1 MPRPHIFVSLRAINM
16 KFVCTCELVI
26 KEEISDIEMMHTDN
40 EAPNNELLKDSS
52 ENSELPEKIS
62 NLKDS
67 IENFNSSEK
76 ISKLKNS
83 VENLDSISKLSK
95 ARPISRLWTEE
106 EIQRFKLW
114 PRGVMPYY
122 IDDFSFD
129 KVFRDRI
136 RSFLEETT
144 DKTGLQFL
152 EMPSPPDNQDDSRW
166 VFFINRRAV
175 LECPDV
181 KIGDLTNTGAQR
193 VVLGYDCLGAGGDEL
208 AATILALAGVPPQ
221 HNAPDRDKHIEVLFD
236 NIMPEKHDLFRT
248 VPNEQWPFKENFK
261 YDFESA
267 GHYDFFQHT
276 KNGKQTIKPVRH
288 SSLPDSD
295 VKGLSPTDISK
306 LRFLYD
312 AMSQKPKANISK
324 DCSKM
329 FKLGSEQP
337 DVSGVD
343 TDVPVVDTDVKPKIM
358 AKKLSQVRG
367 KKSRGLSASPQ
378 QKLKGRI
385 EGSLDFDTDADH

>member
-1 MPRPHIFVSLRAINM
+1 MFRKKEPSKYIFS
-16 KFVCTCELVI
+16 FVIVLLLEYCTCELVI
-26 KEEISDIEMMHTDN
+26 KEEISDIEMIHTDN
-40 EAPNNELLKDSS
+40 EAELLKVSL

-67 IENFNSSEK
+67 IENSNSSEK

-83 VENLDSISKLSK
+83 LENPDSSKLSK

-221 HNAPDRDKHIEVLFD
+221 HNAPDREKHIEVLFD

-329 FKLGSEQP
+329 FKLGSAQP
-337 DVSGVD
+337 DVSVVD

-358 AKKLSQVRG
+358 AKKLSVIG
-367 KKSRGLSASPQ
+367 KKSRALMAALHK
-378 QKLKGRI
+378 KLKGKV
-385 EGSLDFDTDADH
+385 EGSLDFDTDADS